1 MKVRKTIR
9 VRAVVIQLRWPER
22 QHSLSASPNHIVLW
36 GKGQQLPSSWILHVC
51 GVHREPTQPQY
62 TTCNQT
68 VISNTQKDVY
78 DLFTVVLNT
87 ACVLTRIHSCIDVT
101 VCALVFPSGMPCAHT
116 QVICRWFEHMLTLEF
131 VWENPSLI
139 RHGFAPICL
148 GSHYFY
154 PAADSSLHTQFS
166 PTTISSR
173 TKCPEPNF
181 LSNEHLKSLQAQ
193 WKWALKE
200 KKWGEC
206 MNFDSDELWKTL

>member
-62 TTCNQT
+62 TTCNKT
-68 VISNTQKDVY
+68 VISNTQKEVY

-131 VWENPSLI
+131 SYLPWFSL
-139 RHGFAPICL
+139 FL
-148 GSHYFY
+148 
-154 PAADSSLHTQFS
+154 SSCRFLS
-166 PTTISSR
+166 AYSVLTIYHFFTHEMSR
-173 TKCPEPNF
+173 TK
-181 LSNEHLKSLQAQ
+181 LS
-193 WKWALKE
+193 
-200 KKWGEC
+200 
-206 MNFDSDELWKTL
+206 F

>member
-1 MKVRKTIR
+1 MRKK
-9 VRAVVIQLRWPER
+9 Q
-22 QHSLSASPNHIVLW
+22 
-36 GKGQQLPSSWILHVC
+36 SWAINRKMC
-51 GVHREPTQPQY
+51 M
-62 TTCNQT
+62 
-68 VISNTQKDVY
+68 ISTA
-78 DLFTVVLNT
+78 FLNIARGLMCT
-87 ACVLTRIHSCIDVT
+87 HSCPDVT
-101 VCALVFPSGMPCAHT
+101 ECAWVFPSAVPCAHT

-131 VWENPSLI
+131 IWENPSLI

-166 PTTISSR
+166 PTTISSH

-193 WKWALKE
+193 WKQALKE

-206 MNFDSDELWKTL
+206 MNSDSGELQKTLQSSPPKLFHTQDFSFYASPVYYIKETE